1 MTASEDVGD
10 TTIIADMDSIRSKL
24 LEISDPSEVDVYLLL
39 LENGAKRI
47 AEIADYEHL
56 DRRATRHLVSALL
69 DKGLVA
75 ATFKH
80 PIQFTAVPID
90 KVLGILSKSKGKY
103 YAKIC

>member
-1 MTASEDVGD
+1 MTASKDVSD
-10 TTIIADMDSIRSKL
+10 TTTIADIESIRSKL

-47 AEIADYEHL
+47 AEIADYEHF
-56 DRRATRHLVSALL
+56 DRRAARHLVSALL
-69 DKGLVA
+69 DKGLVV

-90 KVLGILSKSKGKY
+90 KVLRILSKSKGKY